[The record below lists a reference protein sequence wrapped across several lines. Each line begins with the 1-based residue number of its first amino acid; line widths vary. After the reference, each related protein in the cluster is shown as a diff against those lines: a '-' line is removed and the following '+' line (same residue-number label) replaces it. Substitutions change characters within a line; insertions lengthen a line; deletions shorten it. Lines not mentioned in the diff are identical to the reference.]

1 MYTPEA
7 FAVTDEA
14 LIAAM
19 LRRSP
24 LGCLVTSGPEGLFA
38 THLPFLYDPQGC
50 TLAGHLARANPHS
63 GLAAATEAL
72 LIFQGPNAYVTPSS
86 YPSKAKH
93 GRVVPTWNYEAVH
106 VYGQLSW
113 RTEREWLLDNVTA
126 LTRHFEATQPAPWSV
141 RDAPAEHIERLIAG
155 IIGVEMRINR
165 IEATRKLSQNRPEA
179 DRDGVITTLAAG
191 HSASERELAELMRAD
206 RSSAAKL
213 RRD

>member
-38 THLPFLYDPQGC
+38 THLPFLYDPQGR

-63 GLAAATEAL
+63 GLASATEAL
-72 LIFQGPNAYVTPSS
+72 VIFQGPNAYVTPNS

-106 VYGQLSW
+106 VYGQLIW
-113 RTEREWLLDNVTA
+113 RTEREWLLNNVTA
-126 LTRHFEATQPAPWSV
+126 LTRHFEAIQPAPWSV
-141 RDAPAEHIERLIAG
+141 RDAPAEHIERLIAD

-179 DRDGVITTLAAG
+179 DREGVITTLAAG

-206 RSSAAKL
+206 RS
-213 RRD
+213 